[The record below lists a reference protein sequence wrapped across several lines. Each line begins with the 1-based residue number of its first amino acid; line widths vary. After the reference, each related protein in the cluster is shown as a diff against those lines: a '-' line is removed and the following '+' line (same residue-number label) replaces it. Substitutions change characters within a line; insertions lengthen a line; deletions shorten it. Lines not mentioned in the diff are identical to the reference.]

1 VTAHPAAA
9 GHDLPGHH
17 YVLGIDVGTT
27 YTAAAISRGGVAE
40 MLALGSSGTTIP
52 SVVLL
57 RDDGEV
63 LAGEAAERRAVTEPT
78 RIAREF
84 KRRIGD
90 PTPIIVGGTP
100 YGAESLVAHLIRTVL
115 ETAQGQEGAAP
126 ARVVLTHPAS
136 WSEFKIDLL
145 RQAARLAGVNDADVV
160 TEPEAAALHYV
171 SQERIEPGQVIAVY
185 DLGGGTFDAAVLRR
199 TADGFEVLGVP
210 EGMERFGGIDIDRAM
225 LAHVD
230 DALGGV
236 LSTQAADGATASSI
250 ARLRDDVRIAKES
263 LSADSDAAIPV
274 LLPGLNTEVRITR
287 GDLETMVRPRL
298 HETIEAMR
306 RCVRSA
312 GLDWDDV
319 HAVLAVGGSSRI
331 PLVRELVRETTGRP
345 VVVDTHPKHAIA
357 LGAAKYAAL
366 AAANTTPDLPVTAAG
381 VVSTAAL
388 PTDAPASEAA
398 TASGPNHGR
407 LALIG
412 AAVAAVVAVVGIGV
426 VAAGGGGDSAEP
438 STTTTAVAATTAPP
452 ETVSPETADA
462 ATTTEVISTTVA
474 APPADTV
481 PDSTLAEDTSS
492 TTASTTAPTAAPT
505 TLAPS
510 GADETVEVVDGSG
523 TFAVTFPMQFTTNV
537 EPLTIAG
544 VDFAQ
549 VTGAEDL
556 PRYLSGDWSAFGATV
571 FVTSN
576 VNGNAA
582 DLAAVFDPG
591 AACATRTG
599 PTPFTT
605 DIGVG
610 LAYEFDNCGGS
621 TWAQSVIA
629 VDVPSQGAVAVIAGQ
644 GAGPASSGLTNFFGL
659 LLSSVRPV

>member
-1 VTAHPAAA
+1 MTTQLA
-9 GHDLPGHH
+9 GAGGGLLVHD

-27 YTAAAISRGGVAE
+27 YTAAAIARDGVAE
-40 MLALGSSGTTIP
+40 MLTLGSSGTTIP

-115 ETAQGQEGAAP
+115 DTAEGQEGTAP

-145 RQAARLAGVNDADVV
+145 HQAARLAGVTEADVV

-199 TADGFEVLGVP
+199 TTEGFEVLGVP
-210 EGMERFGGIDIDRAM
+210 EGMERFGGIDIDRAL

-230 DALGGV
+230 DALGGI
-236 LSTQAADGATASSI
+236 LSTQVDDGAAASSI

-263 LSADSDAAIPV
+263 LSSDSDAAIPV

-287 GDLETMVRPRL
+287 ADLETMVRPRL
-298 HETIEAMR
+298 HETIEALR

-331 PLVRELVRETTGRP
+331 PLVREMVRETTGRP
-345 VVVDTHPKHAIA
+345 VVVDTHPKHAVA

-366 AAANTTPDLPVTAAG
+366 TDADAAG
-381 VVSTAAL
+381 VEPSTAA
-388 PTDAPASEAA
+388 TDVGATAPLLADA
-398 TASGPNHGR
+398 TASSASATSGADRRR
-407 LALIG
+407 LALVAG
-412 AAVAAVVAVVGIGV
+412 AVAAVVAVVGIGV
-426 VAAGGGGDSAEP
+426 VAAGGGGGDSADP
-438 STTTTAVAATTAPP
+438 PATTAQVA
-452 ETVSPETADA
+452 TTSSPDTTDA
-462 ATTTEVISTTVA
+462 ATTTAVVSTTAA
-474 APPADTV
+474 APAPDTV
-481 PDSTLAEDTSS
+481 PAASIVEKTL
-492 TTASTTAPTAAPT
+492 TTKGSPVATAATTPTAAAT
-505 TLAPS
+505 
-510 GADETVEVVDGSG
+510 GADETVDVVDGSG
-523 TFAVTFPMQFTTNV
+523 TFVVTLPMQFTTNG
-537 EPLTIAG
+537 EPITIAG
-544 VDFAQ
+544 IEFAQ

-556 PRYLSGDWSAFGATV
+556 ALYLSGDWSAFGATV

-576 VNGNAA
+576 ANGSAA
-582 DLAAVFDPG
+582 DLAPLFDPG
-591 AACATRTG
+591 ASCATRTG
-599 PTPFTT
+599 PTPYTT

-610 LAYEFDNCGGS
+610 VAYEFDNCGGS

-629 VDVPSQGAVAVIAGQ
+629 VDVPSEGAVAVIGGQ
-644 GAGPASSGLTNFFGL
+644 GAGPASAGLTNFLGL